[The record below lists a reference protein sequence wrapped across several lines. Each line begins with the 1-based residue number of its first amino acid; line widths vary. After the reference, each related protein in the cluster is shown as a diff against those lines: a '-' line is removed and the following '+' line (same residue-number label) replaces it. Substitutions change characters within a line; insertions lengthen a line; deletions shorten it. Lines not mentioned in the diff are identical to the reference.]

1 MKYTCHWSTDHQ
13 PPAPL
18 VDTVIDKKL
27 YVHVDE
33 LRPGRKQAFLQGA
46 EQLNPAYADALQND
60 DFLNALRRE
69 FNASAVVPKVS
80 FDRAIA
86 AAEDSKV

>member
-1 MKYTCHWSTDHQ
+1 MKYTCYWGAEHLA
-13 PPAPL
+13 PPPL

-33 LRPGRKQAFLQGA
+33 LRPGRQQAFMQGA
-46 EQLNPAYADALQND
+46 KKLNPAYADALQND
-60 DFLNALRRE
+60 DFLQALRRE
-69 FNASAVVPKVS
+69 FNASAVVPKAS

-86 AAEDSKV
+86 AAEGETE